1 MGIVETI
8 RAGRILTMSSE
19 QPEIVDGGIAVRDGR
34 IQAVRPWKEFAG
46 VGTYRDLGPVTIV
59 PGLINAH
66 AHLELSHLAGL
77 VPAGLG
83 FRAWA
88 DRLFANMR
96 ARPVS
101 GAAVAQAVG
110 EARATG
116 TCFIADVVGRET
128 NMVRQVLEEQAM
140 GGHRF
145 REYSGRAKGND
156 FSPDTLPGSWSPCV
170 HALYS
175 TDSAFARGIKAWC
188 ASRDLPFTL
197 HLAEVPGENELFQS
211 GCGDFADFL
220 RARRILTK
228 DFAAPGLSAVGFARE
243 LGLLD
248 ERTLAVHC
256 VQMDNRDVEIMAAS
270 GASVCLCPRS
280 NSWIGVGEAPASAL
294 QAAGVPLCLGTD
306 SLASSP
312 SLDLWEELRAVRPL
326 LPQATTLHYLVA
338 MLTRHPARVLGI
350 DADYGSLEA
359 GKRAVWATL
368 PGDLAKCFFR
378 DALEA

>member
-1 MGIVETI
+1 MEAI

-19 QPEIVDGGIAVRDGR
+19 QPEIVDGGIVVREGR
-34 IQAVRPWKEFAG
+34 IQAVGPWKEFAG
-46 VGTYRDLGPVTIV
+46 VGTCRDLGPVTIV

-83 FRAWA
+83 FSAWA
-88 DRLFANMR
+88 ERLFAAMR
-96 ARPVS
+96 LGRAS
-101 GAAVAQAVG
+101 GALVAQAVD

-116 TCFIADVVGRET
+116 TCFIADVVGREAG
-128 NMVRQVLEEQAM
+128 MVRQALDEQAM
-140 GGHRF
+140 DGHLF
-145 REYSGRAKGND
+145 REFSGRVKGND
-156 FSPDTLPGSWSPCV
+156 FCPDSLPGSWSPGV

-175 TDSAFARGIKAWC
+175 TDSAFARFIKAWC

-220 RARRILTK
+220 RARRILPK
-228 DFAAPGLSAVGFARE
+228 DFAPPGLSALGFARE

-256 VQMDNRDVEIMAAS
+256 VQMDNRDVEIMASS
-270 GASVCLCPRS
+270 GASACLCPRS
-280 NSWIGVGEAPASAL
+280 NSWIGVGEAPAAAL

-326 LPQATTLHYLVA
+326 LSQNATLYDFVA
-338 MLTRHPARVLGI
+338 MLTCNPARVLGI

-359 GKRAVWATL
+359 GKRAAWATV
-368 PGDLAKCFFR
+368 PSDLAACV
-378 DALEA
+378 

>member
-1 MGIVETI
+1 METI
-8 RAGRILTMSSE
+8 RAGRILTMSAE
-19 QPEIVDGGIAVRDGR
+19 QPEIVDGGIAVRDGK
-34 IQAVRPWKEFAG
+34 IQAVGPWKEFVG
-46 VGTYRDLGPVTIV
+46 VGTCRDLGPVTIV

-83 FRAWA
+83 FSAWA
-88 DRLFANMR
+88 ESLFAAMR
-96 ARPVS
+96 AGRAS
-101 GAAVAQAVG
+101 GAAVAQAVDA
-110 EARATG
+110 ARATG

-128 NMVRQVLEEQAM
+128 VMVRQALDEQAM
-140 GGHRF
+140 GGHLF
-145 REYSGRAKGND
+145 REFSGRGKGND
-156 FSPDTLPGSWSPCV
+156 FCPDSLPGSWSPGV

-175 TDSAFARGIKAWC
+175 TDSALARVIKDWC
-188 ASRDLPFTL
+188 ASRNLPFTL
-197 HLAEVPGENELFQS
+197 HLSEVPGENDLFQN

-220 RARRILTK
+220 RARRILPK
-228 DFAAPGLSAVGFARE
+228 GFAAPGLSAVGFARE

-256 VQMDNRDVEIMAAS
+256 VQMDHRDVGIMAKS

-280 NSWIGVGEAPASAL
+280 NSWIGVGEAPAAAL

-326 LPQATTLHYLVA
+326 LSRGTTLHDLVA
-338 MLTRHPARVLGI
+338 MLTRNPARVLGI

-359 GKRAVWATL
+359 GKRAIWATV
-368 PGDLAKCFFR
+368 PGDLAAFV
-378 DALEA
+378 

>member
-8 RAGRILTMSSE
+8 RAGRILTMSAE
-19 QPEIVDGGIAVRDGR
+19 QPEIVDGGIAVRNGR
-34 IQAVRPWKEFAG
+34 IQAVGPWKEFAG
-46 VGTYRDLGPVTIV
+46 AGACRDLGPVTIV

-66 AHLELSHLAGL
+66 AHLELSQLAGL

-83 FRAWA
+83 FSVWA
-88 DRLFANMR
+88 DRLFAAIR
-96 ARPVS
+96 ARRASRASVT
-101 GAAVAQAVG
+101 QAVD
-110 EARATG
+110 EAHASG
-116 TCFIADVVGRET
+116 TCFIADVVGREAG
-128 NMVRQVLEEQAM
+128 MVRQALIEHAVD
-140 GGHRF
+140 GHLF
-145 REYSGRAKGND
+145 REFFGRAKGDD
-156 FSPDTLPGSWSPCV
+156 FCPTSLPGSWSPGV

-175 TDSAFARGIKAWC
+175 TDPAFARVIKGWC
-188 ASRDLPFTL
+188 ASRDLPFSL
-197 HLAEVPGENELFQS
+197 HLAEVPGENELFQN

-220 RARRILTK
+220 RARRILPRG
-228 DFAAPGLSAVGFARE
+228 FVAPGLSAVGFAQE

-256 VQMDNRDVEIMAAS
+256 VQMDHRDVAVMAES

-280 NSWIGVGEAPASAL
+280 NSWIGVGEAPAAAL

-326 LPQATTLHYLVA
+326 LSQATTLHDLVT
-338 MLTRHPARVLGI
+338 MLTRNPARVLGI

-359 GKRAVWATL
+359 GKRAVWATV
-368 PGDLAKCFFR
+368 PDDLAACV
-378 DALEA
+378 